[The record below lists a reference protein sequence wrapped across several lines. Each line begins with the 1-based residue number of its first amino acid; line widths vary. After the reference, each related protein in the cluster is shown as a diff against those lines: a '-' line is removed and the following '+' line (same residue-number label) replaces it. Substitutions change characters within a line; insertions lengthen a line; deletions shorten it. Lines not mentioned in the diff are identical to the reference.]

1 MRLRFETE
9 EAFREW
15 KEGYEKTNFMH
26 WIRPTGRHVNRS
38 RNSRIEWREYYR
50 CSRDGDYRK
59 YEGSRKTDRRQKRS
73 GRQSSKLGKGGCQA
87 HMKVW
92 KPADTPYIVVDV
104 FEEHTGHALGPEN
117 MQFLRK
123 KPERQTISID
133 GIEGREEEEEEE
145 DEFRVRAED
154 SVRDPALPHVS
165 LPPHPMLPLVQIG
178 GLQSLGEF
186 NRGGTVEPAIELVT
200 LIRSLEGR
208 SGALT
213 TLVECARRIER
224 ETREAV
230 VSRHATQ
237 DSQDEVGIAVEHG
250 EPSSSGG
257 ETAAQQSAVV
267 DGGVSREVESSA
279 KRIVEDGGSSRGV
292 EGTIERVTDR
302 DGVPASEFELGEMR
316 SFKKRKLKE

>member
-9 EAFREW
+9 EAFHEW

-59 YEGSRKTDRRQKRS
+59 YEGSRKTERRQKRS

-123 KPERQTISID
+123 KPERQSISID
-133 GIEGREEEEEEE
+133 GVEEVEDFPLLPEGTARDALLPSILPTDHMVGLESLREFNGAMEPAVELVRLIRLMEGR
-145 DEFRVRAED
+145 A
-154 SVRDPALPHVS
+154 
-165 LPPHPMLPLVQIG
+165 
-178 GLQSLGEF
+178 
-186 NRGGTVEPAIELVT
+186 GT
-200 LIRSLEGR
+200 
-208 SGALT
+208 LT
-213 TLVECARRIER
+213 ALVECARRIER
-224 ETREAV
+224 DTREGI
-230 VSRHATQ
+230 VSQHPPLK
-237 DSQDEVGIAVEHG
+237 DSQDGVSIEVERGEKSSTGEAVAG
-250 EPSSSGG
+250 DSRVGSSG
-257 ETAAQQSAVV
+257 ENI
-267 DGGVSREVESSA
+267 DG
-279 KRIVEDGGSSRGV
+279 EDGPSGRV
-292 EGTIERVTDR
+292 EEMVERVMDR
-302 DGVPASEFELGEMR
+302 DGARVPEFELGEIR
-316 SFKKRKLKE
+316 SLKKRKLKD